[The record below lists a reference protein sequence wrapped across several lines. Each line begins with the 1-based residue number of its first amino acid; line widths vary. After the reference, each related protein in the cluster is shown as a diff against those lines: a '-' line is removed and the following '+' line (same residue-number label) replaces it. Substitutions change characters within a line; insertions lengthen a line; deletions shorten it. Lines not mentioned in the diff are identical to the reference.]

1 MSPAVTGPGPFLW
14 RRNSAL
20 SRECMRRATDF
31 RFNRMSTTSSCTPS
45 MLVYSWSTPSISTSV
60 MALPGIDESNT
71 RRSALPSVWPKPRSN
86 GSMTTRAWRGATGC
100 TFTTRGFKNSPT
112 DPCIAS
118 HLAGLTG
125 RRKHQIGRSIIT
137 TVRPLRN
144 KSAGCLKLLRIQLD
158 DEVLVDVGQDFVP
171 RWYRAEHALEGLV
184 VHFHPLRQAHLLG
197 HGEGVGDAQLL
208 ARLLAHREHITGAHL
223 VGGDGDDLLVHQDG
237 LVAHQLARFG
247 AGHREAHAVHHVVQ
261 AAFQ

>member
-14 RRNSAL
+14 RRSSAL

-100 TFTTRGFKNSPT
+100 TFTTRGFKNSVM
-112 DPCIAS
+112 DPCIAVS
-118 HLAGLTG
+118 PCRLHDRRYENGWASNSLSPRLA
-125 RRKHQIGRSIIT
+125 RSINQIEC
-137 TVRPLRN
+137 R
-144 KSAGCLKLLRIQLD
+144 LLRIQLD
-158 DEVLVDVGQDFVP
+158 YEVLVDVGENVIP
-171 RWYRAEHALEGLV
+171 TRRRLEHATELFV
-184 VHFHPLRQAHLLG
+184 VHL
-197 HGEGVGDAQLL
+197 
-208 ARLLAHREHITGAHL
+208 
-223 VGGDGDDLLVHQDG
+223 
-237 LVAHQLARFG
+237 
-247 AGHREAHAVHHVVQ
+247 
-261 AAFQ
+261 